1 MRISDWSSDVCSSDL
16 ADAGEA
22 DGAAKRHH
30 RHEGHRHQP
39 QRATAEEAGEEADA
53 DHGEHVV
60 ETAQGM
66 QEADGEA
73 AGAAPDTNRGAGMG
87 LRRRGGQEGHDK
99 SGKKAHGNS
108 FGPRRPS
115 AGDRED
121 GRSPRS
127 ELLPA
132 LAFPADRKSTRLNS
146 SHLY

>member
-1 MRISDWSSDVCSSDL
+1 MLPRPPRSTRTDTRCPYTTLFRS
-16 ADAGEA
+16 
-22 DGAAKRHH
+22 
-30 RHEGHRHQP
+30 
-39 QRATAEEAGEEADA
+39 QRATAEEACEEADA
-53 DHGEHVV
+53 DHGEYVV

-108 FGPRRPS
+108 FGARRPS

-121 GRSPRS
+121 GRSPGS

-132 LAFPADRKSTRLNS
+132 LAFPACGPVASREIGRA
-146 SHLY
+146 HV